1 MRSTYWKYSLT
12 IIRRNIKTWNSENSD
27 VKYKSIAGVE
37 NKSLSTIIEEIR
49 NPTPADKSN
58 LQGESNIKL
67 ENQRE
72 EIQAEFY

>member
-1 MRSTYWKYSLT
+1 MRSTYWKYPLT

-49 NPTPADKSN
+49 NPTPADESS

>member
-1 MRSTYWKYSLT
+1 MRSTYWKYPLT

-37 NKSLSTIIEEIR
+37 NKSLSTIIDEIR